1 MPETCSLIC
10 ASLGADGGGAVRGHL
25 EVTVDYS
32 GRDSV
37 ARVVR
42 VGAAGEYRRDDPPVL
57 VDGGTARVAGP
68 HVHAEAGHDALHRA
82 VVVGVAGADELRRP
96 RAGRLDVERTVFGE
110 SDHGDVLA
118 WLGWCKAQR
127 RQAKT
132 VYAQDGYV
140 VLLVE
145 DDDLCGKT
153 PSRTP
158 DFYVR
163 RRLPGD
169 YVGIGDDQVPAG
181 DPARALYAVAAGSAR
196 HPQRTRARLLHVGIS
211 DDASFGGCHLW
222 FGAPDLGQRL
232 QLGDGLREE
241 PGGHT
246 FVEGLQD
253 PGVLY
258 RRVKLREGGRLE

>member
-1 MPETCSLIC
+1 MPETCALIG
-10 ASLGADGGGAVRGHL
+10 ASLGVDGGGAVCGHL

-145 DDDLCGKT
+145 DDDLCGEA
-153 PSRTP
+153 PSRPP
-158 DFYVR
+158 DLYMR

-169 YVGIGDDQVPAG
+169 NVGVGDDQVPAG
-181 DPARALYAVAAGSAR
+181 DPARPFHAIAAGYASNA
-196 HPQRTRARLLHVGIS
+196 QCTRARRLHVGVS
-211 DDASFGGCHLW
+211 DDASFWGCHLW
-222 FGAPDLGQRL
+222 FGALDLGQRL
-232 QLGDGLREE
+232 QIGDGLREE
-241 PGGHT
+241 TGGHS
-246 FVEGLQD
+246 FLEGL
-253 PGVLY
+253 
-258 RRVKLREGGRLE
+258 